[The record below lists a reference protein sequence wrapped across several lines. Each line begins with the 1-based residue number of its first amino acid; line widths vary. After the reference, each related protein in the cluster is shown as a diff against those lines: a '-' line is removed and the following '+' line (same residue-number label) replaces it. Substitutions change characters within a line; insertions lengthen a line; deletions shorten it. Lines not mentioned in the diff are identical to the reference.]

1 MEKKE
6 LMIETCKLVV
16 WTKDSLVTYVRM
28 MELMVLK
35 RPPLQKA
42 AETGKYA
49 RESNA
54 YLLKVRKRYY
64 SVRFSKKCFANAE
77 ETPYLQM
84 AICGALHIEVQCSP
98 FSRAEQYWKT
108 ELYVYNSGVYKPA
121 ELWQAKEHQPP
132 PKKRS
137 CTMVFMLKEMEEAT
151 NMFSDRNLDGKGG
164 FGQVYRGVLKDGQ
177 VLACLLFTNR
187 SILFG
192 PETSR
197 PKFSP
202 QVPAAPQSLP
212 PVSRSPAS
220 LPCAAASAAPH
231 LSFAPPHL
239 SARLS
244 RAPPPLPPS
253 TLPFASKTQE
263 DAQGSRSGFAGGGK
277 SWGPELEI
285 HRSPRPSPRPP
296 PRSFQVPHQN
306 GVFHGFFIKWR
317 RRRGDTTVSVPEPVR
332 RPQKPKTASK
342 WPTDMIE
349 VTEIHPDGKPIEV
362 KQQRRLRL
370 LARLIARQQL
380 SLVMPS
386 FKNLT
391 DERKWELFNK
401 HVMPYLKFPDTMKTE
416 GLKYIMKVISK
427 SWRTH
432 KNRLVTDFIEK
443 NLTPFQKHPYIQP
456 EDWAEFEVL
465 KKSPE
470 EIAKS
475 EKYKMLRQQNVH
487 NHCQG
492 SAGYDGKEKKWEV
505 EDAELV
511 KKGIPNPWDDY
522 PEGRPV
528 RFLRASSKLE
538 PGRVRAVSS
547 YTGWKH
553 GWPGCSAMYIKR
565 KRSGAVDVDVQAIA
579 AQVRQEVTAQV
590 TQEVTAKV
598 TKEVTSKVTQDV
610 MSYLVDQGLLVRP
623 PSSRTPS
630 PACGRRSSCASASN
644 AVPNDLELGP
654 SSVAPDTI
662 DLLEEPTQCSLV
674 VNLGNYRPVVAEG
687 RVLPKEFVLES
698 VQIDYDYAIVQVECV
713 HQGYEDYVLQ
723 PPPNDDIKT
732 LREALLQRIQ
742 WRRDWILVKQTH
754 ETQPAQSQPDETT
767 KSAKSVSK
775 GTNAIISTKLL
786 CGANSTPSNHQSPAT
801 SDATKSVPKEHNT
814 ANPSNNPNSS
824 EKECTKLPTQPKVGT
839 EAVGS
844 GARPPKQPKG
854 ASKAAGESEKAA
866 TNKKLASKAVGQSLK
881 QPQQLKWIDKYKC
894 GHPFLPAMDLKVVG
908 PGCTALHAHYM
919 KDCVNNKHGIVVR
932 FRGIYMLNSS
942 NFEVRLV
949 RYNFLSLV
957 VEAKAKDIHV
967 GFLDPQVMSLD
978 SITFDRDKVLQYV
991 QKAFTKYTK
1000 NDYIM
1005 FAYNSGGLA
1014 GDHWIV
1020 VCLQQSS
1027 AKSSGWY
1034 AAHHLFLAMRK
1045 TNLEYSEEF
1054 EVLTTPIDML
1064 MIREKLARFL
1074 VEQVIEKKGE
1084 FHHDQ

>member
-1 MEKKE
+1 MDHYRCWNKHGEGVNDRDLQAGCMDQGFSGDLRQDDGTHGAGQDNE
-6 LMIETCKLVV
+6 EGPFCIPDLTDDKLVDISANYAQ
-16 WTKDSLVTYVRM
+16 KSQDLEEMVRDAM
-28 MELMVLK
+28 GFDEYTEAEMKKLK
-35 RPPLQKA
+35 RLMADMRTPLHQSCKA
-42 AETGKYA
+42 
-49 RESNA
+49 
-54 YLLKVRKRYY
+54 
-64 SVRFSKKCFANAE
+64 KCFANAE

-84 AICGALHIEVQCSP
+84 DICGALHIEVQCSP

-132 PKKRS
+132 SKKRS
-137 CTMVFMLKEMEEAT
+137 CTMVFTIKEMEEAT

-164 FGQVYRGVLKDGQ
+164 FGRVYRGVLKDGQ
-177 VLACLLFTNR
+177 VSSTDSSSSGDDEAGTQTV
-187 SILFG
+187 S
-192 PETSR
+192 EEVE
-197 PKFSP
+197 SP
-202 QVPAAPQSLP
+202 IDDEQQ
-212 PVSRSPAS
+212 
-220 LPCAAASAAPH
+220 
-231 LSFAPPHL
+231 
-239 SARLS
+239 
-244 RAPPPLPPS
+244 
-253 TLPFASKTQE
+253 Q
-263 DAQGSRSGFAGGGK
+263 
-277 SWGPELEI
+277 
-285 HRSPRPSPRPP
+285 
-296 PRSFQVPHQN
+296 
-306 GVFHGFFIKWR
+306 
-317 RRRGDTTVSVPEPVR
+317 SVPEPVR
-332 RPQKPKTASK
+332 RPKKPKTASK

-443 NLTPFQKHPYIQP
+443 NLSPFQKHPYIQP

-465 KKSPE
+465 KKSRE

-487 NHCQG
+487 NHCLG

-528 RFLRASSKLE
+528 RFLRARSKLE
-538 PGRVRAVSS
+538 DSTQKISEDIKEKQSAAESSGVTWVRENDVLTACLGPEQPGCVRAVSS

-553 GWPGCSAMYIKR
+553 GWPGCSGMYRKR

-579 AQVRQEVTAQV
+579 AQVREEVTAQV

-610 MSYLVDQGLLVRP
+610 MSYLADQGLL
-623 PSSRTPS
+623 
-630 PACGRRSSCASASN
+630 
-644 AVPNDLELGP
+644 LGP

-687 RVLPKEFVLES
+687 RVFPKEFVLES

-732 LREALLQRIQ
+732 LREALLQRIL

-814 ANPSNNPNSS
+814 ANPSKNPNSS

-881 QPQQLKWIDKYKC
+881 QPQQQKWIDKYKC
-894 GHPFLPAMDLKVVG
+894 GHPFLPAMDLKAVG
-908 PGCTALHAHYM
+908 PGCTALHSHYM

-949 RYNFLSLV
+949 RYNFLYDLFQFGALDASLLQCWILSLV

-978 SITFDRDKVLQYV
+978 SITFDRDKVLQ
-991 QKAFTKYTK
+991 AFARHTNKLKDRPHPLKHAFKY
-1000 NDYIM
+1000 
-1005 FAYNSGGLA
+1005 A
-1014 GDHWIV
+1014 
-1020 VCLQQSS
+1020 CLQQSS

-1045 TNLEYSEEF
+1045 TNLEYSEHSDI
-1054 EVLTTPIDML
+1054 VWPLSQWPVCVSI
-1064 MIREKLARFL
+1064 
-1074 VEQVIEKKGE
+1074 
-1084 FHHDQ
+1084 

>member
-1 MEKKE
+1 MSS
-6 LMIETCKLVV
+6 T
-16 WTKDSLVTYVRM
+16 DSS
-28 MELMVLK
+28 
-35 RPPLQKA
+35 PS
-42 AETGKYA
+42 GD
-49 RESNA
+49 
-54 YLLKVRKRYY
+54 
-64 SVRFSKKCFANAE
+64 E
-77 ETPYLQM
+77 EE
-84 AICGALHIEVQCSP
+84 G
-98 FSRAEQYWKT
+98 
-108 ELYVYNSGVYKPA
+108 
-121 ELWQAKEHQPP
+121 
-132 PKKRS
+132 
-137 CTMVFMLKEMEEAT
+137 
-151 NMFSDRNLDGKGG
+151 
-164 FGQVYRGVLKDGQ
+164 
-177 VLACLLFTNR
+177 
-187 SILFG
+187 
-192 PETSR
+192 
-197 PKFSP
+197 
-202 QVPAAPQSLP
+202 
-212 PVSRSPAS
+212 
-220 LPCAAASAAPH
+220 
-231 LSFAPPHL
+231 
-239 SARLS
+239 
-244 RAPPPLPPS
+244 
-253 TLPFASKTQE
+253 TQ
-263 DAQGSRSGFAGGGK
+263 
-277 SWGPELEI
+277 
-285 HRSPRPSPRPP
+285 
-296 PRSFQVPHQN
+296 
-306 GVFHGFFIKWR
+306 
-317 RRRGDTTVSVPEPVR
+317 TVSVPEPVR

-443 NLTPFQKHPYIQP
+443 NLSPFQKHPYIQP

-487 NHCQG
+487 NHCLG

-528 RFLRASSKLE
+528 RFLRARSKLE
-538 PGRVRAVSS
+538 VSEDKAEIIWKQDSTQKFSEDIKEKQSAAESLGVTWVRENDVLTACLGPEQPGRVRAVSS

-553 GWPGCSAMYIKR
+553 GWPGCSGMYRKR

-598 TKEVTSKVTQDV
+598 TKEV
-610 MSYLVDQGLLVRP
+610 
-623 PSSRTPS
+623 
-630 PACGRRSSCASASN
+630 
-644 AVPNDLELGP
+644 
-654 SSVAPDTI
+654 
-662 DLLEEPTQCSLV
+662 

-687 RVLPKEFVLES
+687 RVFPKEFVLES

-754 ETQPAQSQPDETT
+754 ETQPTQSQPDETT

-814 ANPSNNPNSS
+814 ANPSKNPNSS

-866 TNKKLASKAVGQSLK
+866 INKKLASKAVGQSLK
-881 QPQQLKWIDKYKC
+881 QPQQQKWIDKYKC
-894 GHPFLPAMDLKVVG
+894 GHPFLPAMDLKAVG

-942 NFEVRLV
+942 NFEVGLV
-949 RYNFLSLV
+949 RYNFLYDLFQFGALDASL
-957 VEAKAKDIHV
+957 
-967 GFLDPQVMSLD
+967 
-978 SITFDRDKVLQYV
+978 LQC
-991 QKAFTKYTK
+991 
-1000 NDYIM
+1000 
-1005 FAYNSGGLA
+1005 
-1014 GDHWIV
+1014 WI
-1020 VCLQQSS
+1020 L
-1027 AKSSGWY
+1027 
-1034 AAHHLFLAMRK
+1034 
-1045 TNLEYSEEF
+1045 
-1054 EVLTTPIDML
+1054 
-1064 MIREKLARFL
+1064 
-1074 VEQVIEKKGE
+1074 
-1084 FHHDQ
+1084 

>member
-1 MEKKE
+1 MSS
-6 LMIETCKLVV
+6 T
-16 WTKDSLVTYVRM
+16 DSSSSGDDEAGTQTVSEEV
-28 MELMVLK
+28 
-35 RPPLQKA
+35 
-42 AETGKYA
+42 
-49 RESNA
+49 ESP
-54 YLLKVRKRYY
+54 VDD
-64 SVRFSKKCFANAE
+64 
-77 ETPYLQM
+77 
-84 AICGALHIEVQCSP
+84 
-98 FSRAEQYWKT
+98 EQ
-108 ELYVYNSGVYKPA
+108 
-121 ELWQAKEHQPP
+121 QQ
-132 PKKRS
+132 
-137 CTMVFMLKEMEEAT
+137 
-151 NMFSDRNLDGKGG
+151 
-164 FGQVYRGVLKDGQ
+164 
-177 VLACLLFTNR
+177 
-187 SILFG
+187 
-192 PETSR
+192 
-197 PKFSP
+197 
-202 QVPAAPQSLP
+202 
-212 PVSRSPAS
+212 
-220 LPCAAASAAPH
+220 
-231 LSFAPPHL
+231 
-239 SARLS
+239 
-244 RAPPPLPPS
+244 
-253 TLPFASKTQE
+253 
-263 DAQGSRSGFAGGGK
+263 
-277 SWGPELEI
+277 
-285 HRSPRPSPRPP
+285 
-296 PRSFQVPHQN
+296 
-306 GVFHGFFIKWR
+306 
-317 RRRGDTTVSVPEPVR
+317 SVPEPVR
-332 RPQKPKTASK
+332 RPRKPKTASK

-349 VTEIHPDGKPIEV
+349 VTEIHLDGKPIEV

-443 NLTPFQKHPYIQP
+443 NLSPFQKHPYIQP

-487 NHCQG
+487 NHCLG

-528 RFLRASSKLE
+528 RFLRARSKLE
-538 PGRVRAVSS
+538 VSEDKAEIIWKQDSTQKFSEDIKEKQSAAESLGVTWVRENDVLTACLGPEQPGRVRAVSS
-547 YTGWKH
+547 YTSWKH
-553 GWPGCSAMYIKR
+553 GWPGCSGMYRKR
-565 KRSGAVDVDVQAIA
+565 KRSGAVDVDVEAIA

-610 MSYLVDQGLLVRP
+610 MSYLADQGLLVRP
-623 PSSRTPS
+623 PPSRTPS

-687 RVLPKEFVLES
+687 RMFPKEFVLES

-754 ETQPAQSQPDETT
+754 ETQPTQSQPDETT
-767 KSAKSVSK
+767 QSAKSVSK

-814 ANPSNNPNSS
+814 ANPSKNPNSS

-866 TNKKLASKAVGQSLK
+866 INKKLASKAVGQSLK
-881 QPQQLKWIDKYKC
+881 QPQQQKWIDKYKC
-894 GHPFLPAMDLKVVG
+894 GHPFLPAMDLKAVG

-942 NFEVRLV
+942 NFEVGLV
-949 RYNFLSLV
+949 RYNFLYDLFQFGALDASL
-957 VEAKAKDIHV
+957 
-967 GFLDPQVMSLD
+967 
-978 SITFDRDKVLQYV
+978 LQC
-991 QKAFTKYTK
+991 
-1000 NDYIM
+1000 
-1005 FAYNSGGLA
+1005 
-1014 GDHWIV
+1014 WI
-1020 VCLQQSS
+1020 L
-1027 AKSSGWY
+1027 
-1034 AAHHLFLAMRK
+1034 
-1045 TNLEYSEEF
+1045 
-1054 EVLTTPIDML
+1054 
-1064 MIREKLARFL
+1064 
-1074 VEQVIEKKGE
+1074 
-1084 FHHDQ
+1084 